1 VTMRLRIALA
11 CWLAIS
17 ALASPSSASAGD
29 EDPHAAHRRA
39 MQAGVVAGETR
50 VTLPNV
56 VLRDAQGR
64 AFAFRPESFRGK
76 VVVVDFI
83 FTTCTTICPALS
95 SVMASVQRGLGE
107 QMGKDVLLLSISVDP
122 ANDTPPVMRAYAQ
135 RIGAGKDWLWLTG
148 NTGDIARVLRAFG
161 LSSGK
166 PNDHPP
172 LILVGDPAKN
182 RWQRWV
188 GVPTP
193 AAVVE
198 RTREMVAQTRS
209 AKNNSA
215 TASSTPQTKDPH
227 AHH

>member
-1 VTMRLRIALA
+1 MRMRIALA
-11 CWLAIS
+11 CGVAVS
-17 ALASPSSASAGD
+17 ALVSPASARD
-29 EDPHAAHRRA
+29 DDPHAAHRRA
-39 MQAGVVAGETR
+39 MQAEAVAGETR

-83 FTTCTTICPALS
+83 FTSCTTICPALS

-107 QMGKDVLLLSISVDP
+107 QMGRDVLLLSISVDP

-161 LSSGK
+161 LSTGK

-172 LILVGDPAKN
+172 LILVGDPVGN

-198 RTREMVAQTRS
+198 RTREMVAQTRP
-209 AKNNSA
+209 AKTNS
-215 TASSTPQTKDPH
+215 TTTSSTSRVKDPH
-227 AHH
+227 VHY

>member
-1 VTMRLRIALA
+1 MRMRIALA
-11 CWLAIS
+11 CMVAVS
-17 ALASPSSASAGD
+17 SLASPSPASARD
-29 EDPHAAHRRA
+29 DDPHAAHRRA
-39 MQAGVVAGETR
+39 MQVGAVAGETR

-56 VLRDAQGR
+56 VLRDAHGK
-64 AFAFRPESFRGK
+64 AFVFRPESFRGK

-83 FTTCTTICPALS
+83 FTSCTTICPALS

-107 QMGKDVLLLSISVDP
+107 QMGRDVLLLSISVDP

-161 LSSGK
+161 LSTGK

-172 LILVGDPAKN
+172 LILVGDPVGN

-198 RTREMVAQTRS
+198 RTREMVAQTRLT
-209 AKNNSA
+209 KTNST
-215 TASSTPQTKDPH
+215 TASSTSRVKDPH

>member
-1 VTMRLRIALA
+1 MTTRVRIALA

-17 ALASPSSASAGD
+17 ALVSPSSASAGD

-39 MQAGVVAGETR
+39 MQAEVVAGETR

-56 VLRDAQGR
+56 TLRDAQNKP
-64 AFAFRPESFRGK
+64 FAFRPESFRGK
-76 VVVVDFI
+76 VVIVDFI

-122 ANDTPPVMRAYAQ
+122 VNDTPPVMRAYAQ

-161 LSSGK
+161 LSTGK
-166 PNDHPP
+166 PDDHPP
-172 LILVGDPAKN
+172 LILVGDPAGN

-198 RTREMVAQTRS
+198 RTREMVAQTGS
-209 AKNNSA
+209 AKTKSA
-215 TASSTPQTKDPH
+215 GVSTAASNKDPH
-227 AHH
+227 GHH

>member
-1 VTMRLRIALA
+1 MRILIALA
-11 CWLAIS
+11 CGFAIA
-17 ALASPSSASAGD
+17 ALVSPSPASARD
-29 EDPHAAHRRA
+29 DDPHAAHRRA
-39 MQAGVVAGETR
+39 LEAEAAAGETR

-56 VLRDAQGR
+56 VLRDAQDR

-76 VVVVDFI
+76 VVIVDFI
-83 FTTCTTICPALS
+83 FTSCTTICPALS
-95 SVMASVQRGLGE
+95 SVMASVQRGLGD

-122 ANDTPPVMRAYAQ
+122 ANDTPQVMRAYAQ
-135 RIGAGKDWLWLTG
+135 RVGAGKNWLWLTG

-161 LSSGK
+161 LSTGK

-172 LILVGDPAKN
+172 LILVGDPAGN

-193 AAVVE
+193 AAVVG
-198 RTREMVAQTRS
+198 RAREMVAQTRS
-209 AKNNSA
+209 ARTNSA
-215 TASSTPQTKDPH
+215 TASSTSQVKDPH

>member
-1 VTMRLRIALA
+1 MRLRIALA
-11 CWLAIS
+11 CAVAVS
-17 ALASPSSASAGD
+17 ALAWSSPASARD
-29 EDPHAAHRRA
+29 DDPHAAHRRA
-39 MQAGVVAGETR
+39 MQAEAVAGETR

-83 FTTCTTICPALS
+83 FTSCTTICPALS

-107 QMGKDVLLLSISVDP
+107 QMGRDVLLLSISVDP

-161 LSSGK
+161 LSTGK

-172 LILVGDPAKN
+172 LILVGDPVGN

-198 RTREMVAQTRS
+198 RAREMVAQTRS
-209 AKNNSA
+209 AETNPA
-215 TASSTPQTKDPH
+215 TASSTSRVKDPH